1 MSEDALTVTDRF
13 SLWCVKSPK
22 RRLIRDATRHH
33 RLSQLDGET
42 LSSKHVE
49 KILSRLASPVNIQDM
64 FVREEMELLYHRCCG
79 IDVHKKL
86 LVACLILV
94 IEGQR
99 HKEIRTFATT
109 TQGILQLLDWL
120 QAAACTHVAM
130 ESTGVYWKPI
140 YNLLEGY
147 FELLVVNA
155 QHIKA
160 VPGRKTD
167 VRDAEWIADLLQH
180 GLLKGSFIPPAPQ
193 RELRELTRYR
203 VSLVQERARM
213 VNRLQKTLEDTNI
226 KLGDVATDILG
237 KSARAMLEAL
247 LAGQSDPAVLADLAR
262 GRMKAKRAQLEEA
275 LVGTI
280 KPHHRFMLSEELV
293 LIDTLDE
300 AIERVSQEIEQRL
313 EPPPDPSEGE
323 DGYAGQ
329 VKQDQTAQ
337 PDASPACVDQAQD
350 VQRLS
355 WKDAAALLDT
365 IPGINQRAAEGILAE
380 IGTDMSRF
388 PSAGHLSSWAG
399 MCPGNHESAGKRLSG
414 KTRKGS
420 PWLRKLLVEAAHAAA
435 HTKNTY
441 LSALYHRIKARQ
453 GAKHAMMAV
462 GHAILVICYHLLDR
476 QVAYQEL
483 GGNYFD
489 EHERQAVEKRLVRRL
504 EKLGYEVSLQPAAQV
519 A

>member
-1 MSEDALTVTDRF
+1 ME
-13 SLWCVKSPK
+13 
-22 RRLIRDATRHH
+22 RLYD
-33 RLSQLDGET
+33 
-42 LSSKHVE
+42 
-49 KILSRLASPVNIQDM
+49 
-64 FVREEMELLYHRCCG
+64 RCCG

-86 LVACLILV
+86 LVACLIV
-94 IEGQR
+94 MIDGQR
-99 HKEIRTFATT
+99 QKEIRTFATT

-120 QAAACTHVAM
+120 QAAGCTHVAM

-140 YNLLEGY
+140 YNLLEGH

-203 VSLVQERARM
+203 VSLMQERART

-247 LAGQSDPAVLADLAR
+247 LAGQTDSVVLADLAR
-262 GRMKAKRAQLEEA
+262 GRLKAKRAQLEEA
-275 LVGTI
+275 LVGTV
-280 KPHHRFMLSEELV
+280 KPHHRFMLTEELV

-300 AIERVSQEIEQRL
+300 AIERVSREIELRL
-313 EPPPDPSEGE
+313 DPPPDPNRGPENDS
-323 DGYAGQ
+323 GQ
-329 VKQDQTAQ
+329 VKEDQTA
-337 PDASPACVDQAQD
+337 SPEADPARGDLVSDIQG
-350 VQRLS
+350 LS
-355 WKDAAALLDT
+355 WKEAVALLDT

-380 IGTDMSRF
+380 IGPDMSRF
-388 PSAGHLSSWAG
+388 PTAAHLASWAG
-399 MCPGNHESAGKRLSG
+399 MCPGSNESAGKRLSG

-420 PWLRKLLVEAAHAAA
+420 PWLRQLLVEAAHAAA
-435 HTKNTY
+435 HSKNTY
-441 LSALYHRIKARQ
+441 LSALSHRLKARQ
-453 GAKHAMMAV
+453 GAKKAMIAV
-462 GHAILVICYHLLDR
+462 GHAILVMIYHMLDR
-476 QVAYQEL
+476 HVTYQEL

-489 EHERQAVEKRLVRRL
+489 EHERQTVEKRLVRRL
-504 EKLGYEVSLQPAAQV
+504 EKLGYEVSLQPTPQV